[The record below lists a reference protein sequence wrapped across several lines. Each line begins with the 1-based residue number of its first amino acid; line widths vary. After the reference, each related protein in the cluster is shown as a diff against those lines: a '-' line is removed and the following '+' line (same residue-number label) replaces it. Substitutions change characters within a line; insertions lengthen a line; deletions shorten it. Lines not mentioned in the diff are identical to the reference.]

1 MYRVGID
8 LGGTNIKAGIVNDNQ
23 KILAES
29 SVPTGVERP
38 YEEIIQDMAD
48 LVKDGHRRTRNT
60 KCRSRKSGHCGCA
73 QWYRLIFQ

>member
-29 SVPTGVERP
+29 FAEDSVGIKP
-38 YEEIIQDMAD
+38 D
-48 LVKDGHRRTRNT
+48 DGEMRRME
-60 KCRSRKSGHCGCA
+60 
-73 QWYRLIFQ
+73 